1 MVNYADVGP
10 DVKVTTSIVAGSML
24 FPTWNPIHPGLFLKI
39 VAVTPCSLEVSWGQG
54 TTASGTK
61 LPRRWREQMMRPPKS
76 LWLEK
81 MLQFHGICQA
91 SWCPKTPNHMVV
103 LMRESYLS
111 TQGFFLPVITSSPHS
126 QDPSTWPVCEEIP
139 WHQVG
144 LGPRDL
150 HSDIIPWLNFFRNPR
165 PLVERVLDDHFP
177 PEPSA
182 ESFAVTKKVPKT

>member
-24 FPTWNPIHPGLFLKI
+24 FPTWNPIHP
-39 VAVTPCSLEVSWGQG
+39 GQG

-81 MLQFHGICQA
+81 MLQFHGICKA
-91 SWCPKTPNHMVV
+91 SWCPKTPNHMLV

-111 TQGFFLPVITSSPHS
+111 TQGFLSSSHHLLATF
-126 QDPSTWPVCEEIP
+126 QDPSAWPVCEEIP

-150 HSDIIPWLNFFRNPR
+150 SQWHPLADFF
-165 PLVERVLDDHFP
+165 
-177 PEPSA
+177 S
-182 ESFAVTKKVPKT
+182 ESEALGRKGAGWSLCSWAFGWILCSHQEGAKDLGLKPV